1 MKKRIYKFC
10 LVVLVFFTG
19 IIISGEKT
27 INYDADEIIMLDNGN
42 IVILKNSVIFKSNDF
57 NITSSN
63 AEINTELKL
72 FKALNSVILK
82 RGNNTINGDSIYF
95 YYEEEKGIVFGGDS
109 HIDKGYFYGEKIT
122 SINDNLLKISNGH
135 FTTCDSVRNPHYKI
149 FGSNITYYE
158 NDRIQLMP
166 AILYLRN
173 VPVFALP
180 FAMIPAASTRKSGFL
195 MPDIGY
201 DAVNGFYIRNLTYF
215 WALNDFS
222 DMTFASDLVQNRG
235 VLVNYELRVLV
246 KPYVVFNLYS
256 SIAFE
261 NINKRWSIKGDY
273 SHKLPYEIYLK
284 SKWDIISDISIF
296 SDYTDTSIV
305 ELKRTTQTFLS
316 LSKKIGKYSPYIAV
330 NHNEN
335 FADNTLTMT
344 LPKYRGYISQIKL
357 FSIKTIIPNGLNY
370 NHSHEFSNNYRYS
383 LTDTLKYYMVSVNN
397 SFNTYYKLFKFFNLK
412 PNTSFSYYRNSDLM
426 TSKGVLSAGT
436 NFNTQVYG
444 TSVFGFLGFSK
455 FRHTFLPGVSFKIS
469 RNMFMDYSSIDQ
481 DSTTDTKTASF
492 SISNNF
498 EGKRNDKIKML
509 LKNSNSIS
517 YNFNTDSLNPLS
529 SNISILSSYPITS
542 TASIRYNI
550 YTKDI
555 TYSINSHF
563 HEKLFNPLS
572 DKKID
577 ISVNSSID
585 ITEDSIIKN
594 QLSGSSTMQIGNHL
608 NVRMSLLY
616 DLISKEIVSSQV
628 SLNRDLHC
636 WKAAFSVSTY
646 GEIFKYDFSLSLK
659 EMPDI
664 AIDKDLLAPLF
675 LQMQ

>member
-10 LVVLVFFTG
+10 LVFLVFITG
-19 IIISGEKT
+19 IIISGEKI

-42 IVILKNSVIFKSNDF
+42 IVILKNNVIFKSNDF

-63 AEINTELKL
+63 AEIDTELKL

-122 SINDNLLKISNGH
+122 SVNDNLLKISNGH

-222 DMTFASDLVQNRG
+222 DMTFANDLVQNRG

-261 NINKRWSIKGDY
+261 NINKRWSIRGDY
-273 SHKLPYEIYLK
+273 SHKLPYEIDLK
-284 SKWDIISDISIF
+284 SKWDIISDLSIF

-316 LSKKIGKYSPYIAV
+316 LSKRIGKYSPYIAV
-330 NHNEN
+330 DHNEN

-357 FSIKTIIPNGLNY
+357 FSIKAILPNGLNY

-397 SFNTYYKLFKFFNLK
+397 SFNTYYKLFRFFNLK
-412 PNTSFSYYRNSDLM
+412 PNTSLSYYRNSNLM

-436 NFNTQVYG
+436 NFNTQIYG
-444 TSVFGFLGFSK
+444 TSAFGFLGFSK
-455 FRHTFLPGVSFKIS
+455 FRHTFLPAITFKIT
-469 RNMFMDYSSIDQ
+469 RNIFMDYTSINQ

-498 EGKRNDKIKML
+498 EGKRNDKIRML

-529 SNISILSSYPITS
+529 SNISILPSYPITS

-550 YTKDI
+550 YTKDV

-563 HEKLFNPLS
+563 KEQIFNPLS
-572 DKKID
+572 DKEIN
-577 ISVNSSID
+577 ISINSSMD

-594 QLSGSSTMQIGNHL
+594 QISGSTTMQIGNHL
-608 NVRMSLLY
+608 NIRMSLLY
-616 DLISKEIVSSQV
+616 DLISKEMVSSQV

>member
-10 LVVLVFFTG
+10 LVFLVFITG
-19 IIISGEKT
+19 IIISGEKI

-42 IVILKNSVIFKSNDF
+42 IVILKNNVIFKSNDF

-63 AEINTELKL
+63 AEIDTELKL

-122 SINDNLLKISNGH
+122 SVNDNLLKISNGH

-149 FGSNITYYE
+149 FGSKITYYE

-222 DMTFASDLVQNRG
+222 DMTFANDLVQNRG

-261 NINKRWSIKGDY
+261 NINKRWSIRGDY
-273 SHKLPYEIYLK
+273 SHKLPYEIDLK
-284 SKWDIISDISIF
+284 SKWDIISDLSIF

-316 LSKKIGKYSPYIAV
+316 LSKRIGKYSPYIAV
-330 NHNEN
+330 DHNEN

-357 FSIKTIIPNGLNY
+357 FSIKAILPNGLNY

-397 SFNTYYKLFKFFNLK
+397 SFNTYYKLFRFFNLK
-412 PNTSFSYYRNSDLM
+412 PNTSLSYYRNSNLM

-436 NFNTQVYG
+436 NFNTQIYG
-444 TSVFGFLGFSK
+444 TSAFGFLGFSK
-455 FRHTFLPGVSFKIS
+455 FRHTFLPAITFKIT
-469 RNMFMDYSSIDQ
+469 RNIFMDYTSINQ

-498 EGKRNDKIKML
+498 EGKRNDKIRML

-529 SNISILSSYPITS
+529 SNISILPSYPITS

-550 YTKDI
+550 YTKDV

-563 HEKLFNPLS
+563 KEQIFNPLS
-572 DKKID
+572 DKEIN
-577 ISVNSSID
+577 ISINSSMD

-594 QLSGSSTMQIGNHL
+594 QISGSTTMQIGNHL
-608 NVRMSLLY
+608 NIRMSLLY
-616 DLISKEIVSSQV
+616 DLISKEMVSSQV